1 MDDPARERMR
11 VLLSGRRASWTRG
24 VDSAGTALWEG
35 FQVSK
40 SALSKTRP
48 ESVWIIKEP
57 VAEYQTRSTGPVARS
72 ARERSMAELPILR
85 QVEGTASVLICALTA
100 DVASTV
106 ANAIRTVANLNTG
119 PNHFILN
126 HRLNVSE
133 TVDYLSPRVVR
144 FLPDRDLLCN
154 FGVRLSELGPH
165 PDSGGLV
172 CPPGAR

>member
-1 MDDPARERMR
+1 M
-11 VLLSGRRASWTRG
+11 
-24 VDSAGTALWEG
+24 
-35 FQVSK
+35 
-40 SALSKTRP
+40 
-48 ESVWIIKEP
+48 
-57 VAEYQTRSTGPVARS
+57 
-72 ARERSMAELPILR
+72 ERSIAELPTLR
-85 QVEGTASVLICALTA
+85 QVDVVEGAVSVLIWALTA

-126 HRLNVSE
+126 HRQNVSE
-133 TVDYLSPRVVR
+133 TIDYPSPRVVR